1 VTVQF
6 SEAVINFAAGDITTG
21 NGSVSNFVA
30 VDGDTY
36 TFNLVPSGQGL
47 VTANIAA
54 SAASDAAGNGNTA
67 ATQFSRTYDTL
78 VPTVTMSSV
87 TSNPTNAS
95 PIPVTVQFSEAVS
108 GFIAGDITSANGSV
122 SNFVAVDGDTY
133 TFDLTPSGQ
142 GLVTADIAGA
152 VASDAAGNSSTA
164 ATQFSRSYDSV
175 IPTVTMSSV
184 ASNSTNVSPIPVTVQ
199 FSESVNNFIA
209 GDIVPDNGS
218 VSNFVVVDGDTYTF
232 DLIPS
237 GQGPVTANIAAGAA
251 SDAAGNG
258 SMAAAQ
264 FSRSY
269 DTIVPTVAMSSITS
283 DPTNVSSIP
292 VTVQFSEVVIGFTAG
307 DIATVNGSVDNFVA
321 VDGDTYTFDLTPIAQ
336 GLVTAD
342 IAADLASDTAG
353 NGNAA
358 AAQFSRT
365 YDTVILTVTMNS
377 VSPDPTNVSPIPVT
391 VQFSEAVTNFI
402 EGDITA
408 GNGSVSNFAAVDG
421 DTYTFDLTPS
431 GQGTVTADIAAD
443 AASDGAGNGNA
454 AAAQFSRTYDT
465 VAPTVTMTSLA
476 SDPVH
481 DASPISVTVQFSETV
496 TDFTVDDIT
505 SVNGSVSNFVAVDG
519 DTYAFDLTPGGLGL
533 VTADIAEAV
542 ASDAAGNDNA
552 AATQFQRTFSLYS
565 LFLPLI
571 QR

>member
-1 VTVQF
+1 
-6 SEAVINFAAGDITTG
+6 
-21 NGSVSNFVA
+21 VA
-30 VDGDTY
+30 VDGDTF

-54 SAASDAAGNGNTA
+54 GTASDAAGNGNTA
-67 ATQFSRTYDTL
+67 AAQFSRTYDT
-78 VPTVTMSSV
+78 VAPTVAMSSLAP
-87 TSNPTNAS
+87 NPTNTS
-95 PIPVTVQFSEAVS
+95 PIPVTVQFNEAVS
-108 GFIAGDITSANGSV
+108 S
-122 SNFVAVDGDTY
+122 
-133 TFDLTPSGQ
+133 
-142 GLVTADIAGA
+142 
-152 VASDAAGNSSTA
+152 
-164 ATQFSRSYDSV
+164 
-175 IPTVTMSSV
+175 
-184 ASNSTNVSPIPVTVQ
+184 
-199 FSESVNNFIA
+199 FIA

-519 DTYAFDLTPGGLGL
+519 DTYTFDLTPGGLGL

>member
-1 VTVQF
+1 VQFSEAVINFTVGDVSPVIGSVSNFVAVDGDTYTFDLIPSGQGLVTANIGAGAASDAAGNGNTAATQFSRTYDSVVPTVTISSLAPNPTNSSPIPVTVQF

-30 VDGDTY
+30 VDGDTF

-54 SAASDAAGNGNTA
+54 GTASDAAGNGNTA
-67 ATQFSRTYDTL
+67 AAQFSRTYDT
-78 VPTVTMSSV
+78 VAPTVAMSSLAP
-87 TSNPTNAS
+87 NPTNTS
-95 PIPVTVQFSEAVS
+95 PIPVTVQFNEAVS
-108 GFIAGDITSANGSV
+108 S
-122 SNFVAVDGDTY
+122 
-133 TFDLTPSGQ
+133 
-142 GLVTADIAGA
+142 
-152 VASDAAGNSSTA
+152 
-164 ATQFSRSYDSV
+164 
-175 IPTVTMSSV
+175 
-184 ASNSTNVSPIPVTVQ
+184 
-199 FSESVNNFIA
+199 FIA

-519 DTYAFDLTPGGLGL
+519 DTYTFDLTPGGLGL